1 MPAVLV
7 VLVAVDNEVTDET
20 LNRLHGTSILLRL
33 LYRFGS
39 WRWGFVTT
47 NSDATR
53 ASFISAPAASFVRLP
68 FSGITLRPGVFAIVA
83 AGRLGTILIGV
94 PFAGVTPVQL
104 VVLQIADL
112 VLASA
117 TRLMGSRL
125 LGVPLGPRPTANA
138 AAFLAMSA
146 ILVSDFI
153 ALITPVKLIVLVV
166 TDDVLASAGRVLRVP
181 PGAVILGPGPTADT
195 AVGALATILI
205 SDFIALVAPTEL
217 MWFEFKDVVL
227 AATEGILGFPL
238 STVPLGPRPTAD
250 TAFRVLSAFL
260 VSNPSALVTPMKIM
274 SREGVRGCLA
284 AALGVR

>member
-1 MPAVLV
+1 ML
-7 VLVAVDNEVTDET
+7 
-20 LNRLHGTSILLRL
+20 
-33 LYRFGS
+33 
-39 WRWGFVTT
+39 
-47 NSDATR
+47 
-53 ASFISAPAASFVRLP
+53 
-68 FSGITLRPGVFAIVA
+68 FS
-83 AGRLGTILIGV
+83 V
-94 PFAGVTPVQL
+94 PF
-104 VVLQIADL
+104 
-112 VLASA
+112 
-117 TRLMGSRL
+117 
-125 LGVPLGPRPTANA
+125 GPRPTADA

-146 ILVSDFI
+146 ILVCDFI

-166 TDDVLASAGRVLRVP
+166 ADHVLASAGRVLRVP

-250 TAFRVLSAFL
+250 TAFRVLSAVL

-284 AALGVR
+284 AAAGVR